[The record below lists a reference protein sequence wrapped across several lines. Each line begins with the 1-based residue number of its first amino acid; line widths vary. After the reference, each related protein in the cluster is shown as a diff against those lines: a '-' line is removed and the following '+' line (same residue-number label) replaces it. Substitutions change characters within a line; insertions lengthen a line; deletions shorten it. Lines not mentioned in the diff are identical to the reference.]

1 MLLELAKY
9 SYATVPMNSVAPV
22 PWIHIANTSS
32 LIAYFET
39 RRSLGPSGGI
49 EEQSVFKV
57 LKDPEIMVGSCV
69 VGSLCY

>member
-32 LIAYFET
+32 LLAYFET
-39 RRSLGPSGGI
+39 RRTSTPNGAI
-49 EEQSVFKV
+49 EERSVFKV
-57 LKDPEIMVGSCV
+57 LKDPEVMVSEYASASNV
-69 VGSLCY
+69 V